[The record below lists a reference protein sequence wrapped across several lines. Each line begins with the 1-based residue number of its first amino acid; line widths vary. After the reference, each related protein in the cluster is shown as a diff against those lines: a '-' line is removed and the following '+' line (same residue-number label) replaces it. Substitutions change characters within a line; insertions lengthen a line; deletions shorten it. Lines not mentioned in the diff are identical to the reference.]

1 MPSPKIEKEIRG
13 FLGRSNYIAQ
23 FISQLTTTC
32 EPIFRLLSK
41 KNLGNWNKEC

>member
-1 MPSPKIEKEIRG
+1 MPSPKIEKEILREI
-13 FLGRSNYIAQ
+13 NYIAQ

-32 EPIFRLLSK
+32 EPIFWLLSK